1 MQLKLPL
8 VIITILSATE
18 LFPRILQL
26 NAVKDEGL
34 TNGRFSSV
42 LKNFVLLWTAQKQI
56 GYVCKCT
63 IGSRFFWDVLYYWA
77 VVAW

>member
-42 LKNFVLLWTAQKQI
+42 LKNFVLL
-56 GYVCKCT
+56 
-63 IGSRFFWDVLYYWA
+63 
-77 VVAW
+77 